1 MARHH
6 RLTLPAPWYVLE
18 LIELEERQDSPPR
31 TVKSLHL
38 VDPDAEGGMR
48 LLRSRP
54 ATALSQDTPP
64 LPADFEVIE

>member
-6 RLTLPAPWYVLE
+6 RLTLPPPWYVLE
-18 LIELEERQDSPPR
+18 LIELEERQGMPGA
-31 TVKSLHL
+31 VKSLYL

-54 ATALSQDTPP
+54 ASALSQNMPP
-64 LPADFEVIE
+64 PPADFEVIE